1 MKTIHRWQI
10 FLVAACVLAIT
21 APVALAMDAIR
32 IGIHAPKTGFAAA
45 DGNSALLGAE
55 LAVEQANASGGVN
68 GRKIELVVY
77 DDQASPKEAVPVAV
91 KLATS
96 DKVDAAISGSYSGA
110 TRAAADVFQEY
121 KIPYIAAYAVHPGIT
136 RAGKYVFRSSFVGEV
151 QGRAGAKLVGES
163 LGKKKVSVLTLKN
176 DFGKSLVA
184 GFKDAAPLF
193 GIDVISEYEYSIKDR
208 QFGPIIAKIKSDNP
222 DAIYA
227 TGYFFT
233 AGPFVSQLRA
243 AGVDTVVIGQEG
255 YDSQKF
261 IEIAGKAANGVIIST
276 SLDRGSDNAET
287 VDFIRKFEA
296 KAGYK
301 ADMVAASG
309 HTAVKALVEAMRKA
323 GSAERDAVRRM
334 LHEVNIEASTGTI
347 AFNALGEVKKD
358 AQVQIVR
365 DGEWRHHSV
374 ISDPVLLAPPSQ

>member
-10 FLVAACVLAIT
+10 FLVAACVLPVM
-21 APVALAMDAIR
+21 APAVLAVDAIK
-32 IGIHAPKTGFAAA
+32 IGMHAPQTGFAAA
-45 DGNSALLGAE
+45 DGNSAFLGAE

-68 GRKIELVVY
+68 GRKIELIVY
-77 DDQASPKEAVPVAV
+77 DDQASPKEAVPAAIR
-91 KLATS
+91 LAS
-96 DKVDAAISGSYSGA
+96 LDKVDAAISGSYSGA
-110 TRAAADVFQEY
+110 TRAAADVFQEH

-136 RAGKYVFRSSFVGEV
+136 RAGNYVFRSSFVGEV

-193 GIDVISEYEYSIKDR
+193 GIDIVSEYEYSIKDR
-208 QFGPIIAKIKSDNP
+208 QFGPIIAKIKSDSP
-222 DAIYA
+222 EAIYA

-243 AGVDTVVIGQEG
+243 AGVDAVVIGQEG

-276 SLDRGSDNAET
+276 SLDRDSDNVET
-287 VDFIRKFEA
+287 VNFIREFEA

-323 GSAERDAVRRM
+323 GSAERDEVRRM
-334 LHEVNIEASTGTI
+334 LHEVNVKASTGTI

-365 DGEWRHHSV
+365 NGEWRRHSV